1 MDGQTPKSSTN
12 EGRVHPGSP
21 GETTGAR
28 APSFSRG
35 VQRDRARGEPRSRAI
50 GGQTHRAGQIHPT
63 GGLYLL
69 RLVLS
74 SLVWVPVG
82 CRSTG
87 YQPKGALTN
96 WLFSGTQAEG
106 RHLRPTAFEM
116 SLPTLRTAA
125 STRGRVS
132 QNSRSLDASGGPT
145 LGQRI
150 RSRAPLLP
158 VRGRSPPNDGGVVD
172 LEGGDV
178 ESREDGVA
186 EPYREPPPSHPGSP
200 PPVPSSSVSAVSVR
214 SSSSRATRIS
224 TRERLAQSEAESRAL

>member
-1 MDGQTPKSSTN
+1 
-12 EGRVHPGSP
+12 
-21 GETTGAR
+21 
-28 APSFSRG
+28 
-35 VQRDRARGEPRSRAI
+35 
-50 GGQTHRAGQIHPT
+50 
-63 GGLYLL
+63 
-69 RLVLS
+69 
-74 SLVWVPVG
+74 
-82 CRSTG
+82 
-87 YQPKGALTN
+87 
-96 WLFSGTQAEG
+96 
-106 RHLRPTAFEM
+106 M

-172 LEGGDV
+172 LEGSDV
-178 ESREDGVA
+178 ESREDEVA
-186 EPYREPPPSHPGSP
+186 EPYREPPPSRPGSP

-224 TRERLAQSEAESRAL
+224 TRERLAQSEAESRALQARLDELHARGNSMRLDTVVEYGSGSCSGCLGSEETPRQTAISQLALAAPCRDVSPGNPRGLSHERCSQLCRNSKSRTPCRSCCKYNRPEYLTLY